1 MAFMTINY
9 KSPTI
14 GMNQSFTAIV
24 PEDDSFLYDVASLDK
39 PCNSNNIF
47 KGFTGSCCLKKLSSS
62 GTMAVNDDWDESIV
76 YSHRSRRR

>member
-24 PEDDSFLYDVASLDK
+24 PEDDSFFKQHEPVK
-39 PCNSNNIF
+39 PLKMWLC
-47 KGFTGSCCLKKLSSS
+47 KYGFWS
-62 GTMAVNDDWDESIV
+62 
-76 YSHRSRRR
+76 

>member
-24 PEDDSFLYDVASLDK
+24 PEDDSFFKQNEPVK
-39 PCNSNNIF
+39 P
-47 KGFTGSCCLKKLSSS
+47 LKMLLLLHGLSSDA
-62 GTMAVNDDWDESIV
+62 T
-76 YSHRSRRR
+76 